1 MKKEGKWTKK
11 FEEGFSTRFHFC
23 WSCACLGFGVKGRL
37 GGMVELEG
45 KEWRLGNGEGWD
57 EHNN

>member
-1 MKKEGKWTKK
+1 MDQKSSRK
-11 FEEGFSTRFHFC
+11 GFPLVFTSVG
-23 WSCACLGFGVKGRL
+23 AVFGVKGRL

-57 EHNN
+57 E